1 LDENPK
7 TGGFMEK
14 VIEVRNEANPSFMYV
29 EKLADLV
36 TSVVEINGKIRL
48 KEIYPGN
55 RILRPGHYNPHK

>member
-1 LDENPK
+1 
-7 TGGFMEK
+7 MEK